1 MTDSEIYKEISFI
14 VLKYYEKNSFLTDME
29 IMEMRSRLSTLTFQ
43 FFDQIFPNLSLE
55 KTLAEIEL
63 LKLETKEK
71 QLEGRFYEKYV
82 KELVVTGFDVQGDK
96 HKISVSKADDM
107 ARKIMYSNEDYY
119 NERMALIESRRP
131 FQLTIDRYWNVDK
144 TLRSAEN
151 VMKSMIKRTPWENT
165 IG

>member
-1 MTDSEIYKEISFI
+1 M
-14 VLKYYEKNSFLTDME
+14 KYYESNSLLTDME

-43 FFDQIFPNLSLE
+43 FFDQVFPHLSLD

-63 LKLETKEK
+63 LKLETREK
-71 QLEGRFYEKYV
+71 QLDGKFYEKYV

-107 ARKIMYSNEDYY
+107 ARKIMYSNDEYY
-119 NERMALIESRRP
+119 KERMALIEARRP
-131 FQLTIDRYWNVDK
+131 FQLTIDKYWNVDK

-151 VMKSMIKRTPWENT
+151 VMKSMIKRTPWDNSV
-165 IG
+165 G